1 MWFAL
6 LRIAYLLIG
15 LWSAVWII
23 RTFNELRTSQRD
35 TRTAIRDVEARLGA
49 LEKERDQ
56 RSIT

>member
-15 LWSAVWII
+15 LWAALWII